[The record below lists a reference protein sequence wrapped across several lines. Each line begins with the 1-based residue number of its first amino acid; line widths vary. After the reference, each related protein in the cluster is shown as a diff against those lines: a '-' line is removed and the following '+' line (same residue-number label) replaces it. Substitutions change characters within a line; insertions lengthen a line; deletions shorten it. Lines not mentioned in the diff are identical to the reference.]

1 MGQYNGWTVGMTV
14 ADATAAASEGD
25 CTAQNNLDYLT
36 QVVNG
41 WMQGKDG
48 TTLGSYFNLAAC

>member
-1 MGQYNGWTVGMTV
+1 MTV